1 MKIAVLQMNSGID
14 PEANASI
21 LLAAIADAARGG
33 AVMLFAP
40 EMSGQ
45 LDRNRERARAHMSS
59 EAHSMLVTEVCL
71 AAQKSGIW
79 VHIGSLPFVG
89 ERTDGR
95 LVNRSLVINEHG
107 LIKARYDKIH
117 LFDVDLE
124 TGETWRESATYGAG
138 EQVVAVQTPIGLL
151 GLTICYDIRFSSLFT
166 SLSNSGA
173 TVIAA
178 PSAFTVPT
186 GEAHWH
192 TLLRARAIESSVF
205 VIAAAQCGG
214 HEDGRQ
220 TYGHSLVV
228 DPWGTII
235 LDMEKKLALG
245 FVDID
250 LDQIAA
256 VRGRIPALS
265 NRRTISSVADL
276 Y

>member
-1 MKIAVLQMNSGID
+1 MVID
-14 PEANASI
+14 NY
-21 LLAAIADAARGG
+21 
-33 AVMLFAP
+33 
-40 EMSGQ
+40 
-45 LDRNRERARAHMSS
+45 
-59 EAHSMLVTEVCL
+59 
-71 AAQKSGIW
+71 
-79 VHIGSLPFVG
+79 
-89 ERTDGR
+89 
-95 LVNRSLVINEHG
+95 G

-117 LFDVDLE
+117 LFDVDLA

-138 EQVVAVQTPIGLL
+138 ENVVAVQTPIGLL
-151 GLTICYDIRFSSLFT
+151 GLTICYDIRFSTLFT

-173 TVIAA
+173 TIIAV

-228 DPWGTII
+228 DPWGTVI

-276 Y
+276 H

>member
-21 LLAAIADAARGG
+21 LLAAIADAAGGG

-40 EMSGQ
+40 EMSG
-45 LDRNRERARAHMSS
+45 LMDRNRERARVHMSS
-59 EAHSMLVTEVCL
+59 EAHSTLVTEVCL
-71 AAQKSGIW
+71 AAQKSRIW

-95 LVNRSLVINEHG
+95 LVNRSLVIDEHG

-124 TGETWRESATYGAG
+124 TGGSWRESATYGAG

-166 SLSNSGA
+166 SLTNSGA

-205 VIAAAQCGG
+205 VIAAAQCGE
-214 HEDGRQ
+214 HEDGRH

-228 DPWGTII
+228 DPWGTVI
-235 LDMEKKLALG
+235 LDMEKQECLG
-245 FVDID
+245 FAELDLSQID
-250 LDQIAA
+250 A

-265 NRRTISSVADL
+265 NRRQIPAAANL